1 MDERAQ
7 AHGIPAVFFA
17 MLITGALLFI
27 IFQPAIDQFAA
38 SMLSQTDN
46 QVATDVINERQMIF
60 GKILFY
66 VLFLAVVAFITRSVL
81 QSRSPG

>member
-7 AHGIPAVFFA
+7 AHGIIVFFA
-17 MLITGALLFI
+17 MIITGALLFT
-27 IFQPAIDQFAA
+27 IFQPAIDQFLA

-46 QVATDVINERQMIF
+46 QVATDVINERQRIW
-60 GKILFY
+60 GLILFY
-66 VLFLAVVAFITRSVL
+66 VVFVAGLALIARSVL